1 MKCNWTL
8 PLLLLLLLQPILPVL
23 LMAQTPV
30 AQEPVGDNS
39 PTIQVESS
47 PGLWLQDLMPTS
59 MRSEILG
66 LERWQ
71 WLAIATLLIISWI
84 FQKIISHLA
93 SSILRSLMSR
103 LNDSEQTSK
112 VVQSLGRSIG
122 WFASAAMV
130 YLVGPWLVLDQ
141 AGESIL
147 SIIARALATIGGL
160 LLAYRFADLVGARL
174 IDSSSK
180 TESKLDDQLA
190 PMIRKSLKALVSV
203 AAVLFL
209 IQSTGNDIMPLVT
222 GLSVLGIGVSFA
234 AKDTFANLFGSLT
247 VFADRPFQLG
257 DWVKVGG
264 VEGTVE
270 EIGFRCTRIR
280 TFESSL
286 VSVPNQELVSGI
298 IDNMGQRSFRRFKTT
313 IGVRYETPA
322 DTIEAFCAGIL
333 GVVEVNPHIEYESAK
348 ASLVN
353 FGASSLDIQV
363 NIRLMVANYLEELQV
378 KQAFLLE
385 VIRLAEEMGVGF
397 AFPSTSLYVE
407 STPEK
412 PFQSES
418 ASSSKL
424 KSQIEKFGPGGEL
437 ARPDGSGKFPD
448 SR

>member
-1 MKCNWTL
+1 MKCKSTL
-8 PLLLLLLLQPILPVL
+8 PLLLFLSLLLLQPVLIL
-23 LMAQTPV
+23 AQAPDGGTT
-30 AQEPVGDNS
+30 AALQAEPS
-39 PTIQVESS
+39 P
-47 PGLWLQDLMPTS
+47 WLQDLMPS
-59 MRSEILG
+59 AMRSEILG

-71 WLAIATLLIISWI
+71 WLAIASLLIISWI
-84 FQKIISHLA
+84 FQKIVSHLA
-93 SSILRSLMSR
+93 SSLLRTMMSR
-103 LNDSEQTSK
+103 LHDSDQTSK

-122 WFASAAMV
+122 WFASAGMV
-130 YLVGPWLVLDQ
+130 YVAGPWLVLEEPGD
-141 AGESIL
+141 SIL

-190 PMIRKSLKALVSV
+190 PMIRKSLKALVTV
-203 AAVLFL
+203 TAVLFL

-313 IGVRYETPA
+313 IGIRYETPA
-322 DTIEAFCAGIL
+322 DTIEGFCAGIL
-333 GVVEVNPHIEYESAK
+333 GIVESNPHIEYESAK
-348 ASLVN
+348 ANLVN
-353 FGASSLDIQV
+353 FGASSLDILV
-363 NIRLMVANYLEELQV
+363 NIRLIVADYLEELQV

-385 VIRLAEEMGVGF
+385 VIRLAEEMEVGF
-397 AFPSTSLYVE
+397 AFPSTSLYLE

-412 PFQSES
+412 PFLTEK
-418 ASSSKL
+418 SSISQL
-424 KSQIEKFGPGGEL
+424 KTQIEKFGPGGSQT
-437 ARPDGSGKFPD
+437 RTKGSGEFPD

>member
-1 MKCNWTL
+1 
-8 PLLLLLLLQPILPVL
+8 
-23 LMAQTPV
+23 
-30 AQEPVGDNS
+30 
-39 PTIQVESS
+39 
-47 PGLWLQDLMPTS
+47 
-59 MRSEILG
+59 
-66 LERWQ
+66 
-71 WLAIATLLIISWI
+71 
-84 FQKIISHLA
+84 
-93 SSILRSLMSR
+93 
-103 LNDSEQTSK
+103 
-112 VVQSLGRSIG
+112 
-122 WFASAAMV
+122 
-130 YLVGPWLVLDQ
+130 
-141 AGESIL
+141 
-147 SIIARALATIGGL
+147 L

-190 PMIRKSLKALVSV
+190 PMIRKSLKALVTV

-313 IGVRYETPA
+313 IGIRYETPA
-322 DTIEAFCAGIL
+322 DTIEGFCAGIL
-333 GVVEVNPHIEYESAK
+333 GIVESNPHIEYESAK
-348 ASLVN
+348 ANLVN
-353 FGASSLDIQV
+353 FGASSLDILV
-363 NIRLMVANYLEELQV
+363 NIRLVVANYLEELQV

-385 VIRLAEEMGVGF
+385 VIRLAEEMEVGF
-397 AFPSTSLYVE
+397 AFPSTSLYLE

-412 PFQSES
+412 PFLTEKSSISE
-418 ASSSKL
+418 L
-424 KSQIEKFGPGGEL
+424 KAQIDKFGPGGSQT
-437 ARPDGSGKFPD
+437 RTKGSGEFPD

>member
-1 MKCNWTL
+1 MKCKSTL
-8 PLLLLLLLQPILPVL
+8 PLLLFLSLILLQPVLIL
-23 LMAQTPV
+23 AQVPDGATTAV
-30 AQEPVGDNS
+30 SQA
-39 PTIQVESS
+39 ESS
-47 PGLWLQDLMPTS
+47 PWLQDLMPAA

-71 WLAIATLLIISWI
+71 WLAIASLLIISWI
-84 FQKIISHLA
+84 FQKIVSHLA
-93 SSILRSLMSR
+93 SSLLRTMMSR
-103 LNDSEQTSK
+103 LNDSDQTSK

-122 WFASAAMV
+122 WFASAGMV
-130 YLVGPWLVLDQ
+130 YAAGPWLVLEEPGD
-141 AGESIL
+141 SIL

-190 PMIRKSLKALVSV
+190 PMIRKSLKALVTV

-313 IGVRYETPA
+313 IGIRYETPA
-322 DTIEAFCAGIL
+322 DTIEGFCAGIL
-333 GVVEVNPHIEYESAK
+333 GIVESNPHIEYESAK
-348 ASLVN
+348 ANLVN
-353 FGASSLDIQV
+353 FGASSLDILV
-363 NIRLMVANYLEELQV
+363 NIRLVVADYLEELQV

-385 VIRLAEEMGVGF
+385 VIRLAEEMEVGF
-397 AFPSTSLYVE
+397 AFPSTSLYLE

-412 PFQSES
+412 PFLAEK
-418 ASSSKL
+418 SSISQL
-424 KSQIEKFGPGGEL
+424 KTQIEKFGPGGSQ
-437 ARPDGSGKFPD
+437 ARTEGSGEFPD